1 MGFCLD
7 WIGDLRELACRFGA
21 VKGAD
26 VGDVRALGSFQI
38 KTGFFCGPDE
48 RCKSWLQQAISVQ

>member
-7 WIGDLRELACRFGA
+7 WIGDLRELACRVGA

-26 VGDVRALGSFQI
+26 VGDVRALRSIQI
-38 KTGFFCGPDE
+38 KTGFF
-48 RCKSWLQQAISVQ
+48 

>member
-1 MGFCLD
+1 VDGLRLGLD
-7 WIGDLRELACRFGA
+7 WHLRELACRFGA

-38 KTGFFCGPDE
+38 KTGFFWGPD
-48 RCKSWLQQAISVQ
+48 QAISVQ